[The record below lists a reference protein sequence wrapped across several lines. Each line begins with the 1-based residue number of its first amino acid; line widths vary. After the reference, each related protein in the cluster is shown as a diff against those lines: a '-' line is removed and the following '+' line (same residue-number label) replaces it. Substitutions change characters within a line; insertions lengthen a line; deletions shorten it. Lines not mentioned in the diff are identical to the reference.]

1 MEKILLAGA
10 NTRAVACS
18 LKKLGYQVYSADYFG
33 VKDLNPCTDTFCS
46 VLDQKP
52 HRSCGRFT
60 EQFNPM
66 LIEKMALEMVDDVD
80 GVICCAG
87 ASPDWF
93 PSHKIMGNSDVDGV
107 GDKYQLMKE
116 LNHLNSK
123 LGHSFHVPE
132 TYLVGDMDDANE
144 IATSAPEKQFI
155 LKPRYG
161 SGGYGVRRLDPLIQE
176 TDADSQ
182 EIESDDW
189 ILQEFI
195 AGENISASILSTMN
209 DTQTIL
215 TSTQI
220 IGDKK
225 LGQREPFGYCGNIAP
240 HVGDV
245 EISEIAQKV
254 THHLSLIG
262 SNGVDFII
270 NHGKIYVIEINPR
283 LQGTFECAEVALNI
297 NMAEAHLNACQGHL
311 MEITPPDKFAV
322 KMIIHAHHRS
332 QVTDLDFT
340 GVHDI
345 PYPGVIIEKGE
356 PLATVITS
364 GRVREDAIY
373 SAKKKVQ
380 KVYNGLK
387 PTNDALIF
395 N

>member
-1 MEKILLAGA
+1 M
-10 NTRAVACS
+10 
-18 LKKLGYQVYSADYFG
+18 
-33 VKDLNPCTDTFCS
+33 
-46 VLDQKP
+46 
-52 HRSCGRFT
+52 
-60 EQFNPM
+60 
-66 LIEKMALEMVDDVD
+66 
-80 GVICCAG
+80 
-87 ASPDWF
+87 
-93 PSHKIMGNSDVDGV
+93 
-107 GDKYQLMKE
+107 
-116 LNHLNSK
+116 
-123 LGHSFHVPE
+123 
-132 TYLVGDMDDANE
+132 
-144 IATSAPEKQFI
+144 
-155 LKPRYG
+155 
-161 SGGYGVRRLDPLIQE
+161 RRLDPLIQE

-270 NHGKIYVIEINPR
+270 NHGKIYVIEVNPR

>member
-1 MEKILLAGA
+1 MEKILLAGV

-33 VKDLNPCTDTFCS
+33 VMDLGSCTEKSQS

-52 HRSCGRFT
+52 QKSCGKFI
-60 EQFNPM
+60 EHFNP
-66 LIEKMALEMVDDVD
+66 LIIKKMALKMVDDVD

-87 ASPDWF
+87 VSPNWF
-93 PSHKIMGNSDVDGV
+93 PSNKIIGNPDVDGV
-107 GDKYQLMKE
+107 EDKYQLMKE
-116 LNHLNSK
+116 LNLLNSK
-123 LGHSFHVPE
+123 FDHSFHVPE
-132 TYLVGDMDDANE
+132 TYLVGDMDDAHE
-144 IATSAPEKQFI
+144 IATGAPEKQFI

-161 SGGYGVRRLDPLIQE
+161 SGGYGVRRLDPLMQE
-176 TDADSQ
+176 TDLDCQ

-195 AGENISASILSTMN
+195 AGENISASVLSTMY

-220 IGDKK
+220 IGDKR

-240 HVGDV
+240 HSGDGK
-245 EISEIAQKV
+245 ISEIAQKV

-270 NHGKIYVIEINPR
+270 NQGEIYVIEVNPR

-297 NMAEAHLNACQGHL
+297 NMAEAHLEACQGRL
-311 MEITPPDKFAV
+311 MEVSAPDKFAV
-322 KMIIHAHHRS
+322 KMIIHTHHRS
-332 QVTDLDFT
+332 QVTDLNLP

-364 GRVREDAIY
+364 GMAREDTIY
-373 SAKKKVQ
+373 SAKKRFKRFTA
-380 KVYNGLK
+380 N
-387 PTNDALIF
+387 
-395 N
+395 